1 MIVNDIILVLWR
13 TCLVSTHMFSL
24 SDYRVGQIEETI
36 ASTVLRYASQL
47 KVMNLIISSS
57 NPGAS
62 AVLARAILDD
72 MVDMAAGMFTAKRF
86 FEELASRLEQG
97 HPGSTRAEVQRDGG
111 GAGLRGV
118 RPALPRRRQGQDDAL
133 LPLFPSEL
141 HLQEASWQQGLPML
155 SLHDARR

>member
-1 MIVNDIILVLWR
+1 
-13 TCLVSTHMFSL
+13 MFSL

-57 NPGAS
+57 YPGAS

-86 FEELASRLEQG
+86 FEELASSKAILALPVPKFSETAAEQG
-97 HPGSTRAEVQRDGG
+97 CAVCGQRFQEGDK
-111 GAGLRGV
+111 V
-118 RPALPRRRQGQDDAL
+118 RMMPCSHSFHQSCIFKRLLGNRVCPCCRFTMPAADEQDDDMSKKRRRAG
-133 LPLFPSEL
+133 
-141 HLQEASWQQGLPML
+141 
-155 SLHDARR
+155 